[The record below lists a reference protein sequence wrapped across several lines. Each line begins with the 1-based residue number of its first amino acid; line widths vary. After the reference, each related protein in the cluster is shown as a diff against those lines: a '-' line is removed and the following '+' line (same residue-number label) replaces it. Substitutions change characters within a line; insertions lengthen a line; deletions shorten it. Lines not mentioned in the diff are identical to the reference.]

1 MKSGSVSG
9 TSMYRI
15 IVALVVAAVL
25 ASENQEPMA
34 RSIKRRDDPLLK
46 MGGILSKV
54 YAEYMTGEENI
65 NSSALVNNVS
75 DRLVHSDGSVSV
87 DVVAFGTGTE
97 LQELV
102 DELSLI
108 GFQVSSTFHH
118 IASGKIP
125 VSALGDMCN
134 CDKLVLARPVIVRR
148 RAGSVLSEGVQ
159 AMEAD
164 TVLNNLGFDGTGVL
178 VGVFSDSYNALGDE
192 DIDIA
197 SGDLPSKVRITVLQ
211 DYHLHDASDEGRA
224 MMQLIHDVAPRA
236 DLAFH
241 TASKGMADFALGII
255 KLAGLGCQVIVDDI
269 FIFGEPAF
277 QDGII
282 AQAVNAVNEVGV
294 AYFSAVGNDARQSY
308 ECPFVDSGQT
318 LTRDGSAYNLHDFG
332 YGSDPFAPQTHQT
345 LYLPNFSDVYIDFQW
360 DEPFVSVSGSPGSR
374 SDLDMFLFDTPGE
387 VILKGI
393 C

>member
-1 MKSGSVSG
+1 
-9 TSMYRI
+9 
-15 IVALVVAAVL
+15 
-25 ASENQEPMA
+25 
-34 RSIKRRDDPLLK
+34 
-46 MGGILSKV
+46 
-54 YAEYMTGEENI
+54 
-65 NSSALVNNVS
+65 
-75 DRLVHSDGSVSV
+75 
-87 DVVAFGTGTE
+87 
-97 LQELV
+97 
-102 DELSLI
+102 
-108 GFQVSSTFHH
+108 
-118 IASGKIP
+118 
-125 VSALGDMCN
+125 MCN

-178 VGVFSDSYNALGDE
+178 VGVLSDSYNALGEE

-197 SGDLPSKVRITVLQ
+197 SGDLPSKDRITVLE
-211 DYHLHDASDEGRA
+211 DYFLYDASDEGRA
-224 MMQLIHDVAPRA
+224 MMQLIHDVAPGA

-241 TASKGMADFALGII
+241 TASNGMADFASGII

-282 AQAVNAVNEVGV
+282 AQAVNAVNEIGV

-318 LTRDGSAYNLHDFG
+318 LTRDGMYTSLHDFG

-345 LYLPNFSDVYIDFQW
+345 LYLPNFFRCSTSIF
-360 DEPFVSVSGSPGSR
+360 SGTNLLFLSLVR
-374 SDLDMFLFDTPGE
+374 LDPE
-387 VILKGI
+387 VTLIYSYSTLLAKSF
-393 C
+393 